1 MDGLALPEGC
11 QGVGDAGRR
20 YPIRR
25 LQSLALTTL
34 ALGFVRVTLGSC
46 SGFSELEELCLVFC
60 SCSARDVSDAVEKLG
75 KLKTLKIF
83 GVDLAVAGAGA
94 DRAGDGALEIVSESL
109 SPLELMGSKAS
120 VLTLRHA
127 QSLGWSRPR

>member
-1 MDGLALPEGC
+1 M
-11 QGVGDAGRR
+11 
-20 YPIRR
+20 
-25 LQSLALTTL
+25 
-34 ALGFVRVTLGSC
+34 
-46 SGFSELEELCLVFC
+46 
-60 SCSARDVSDAVEKLG
+60 EKLG

-127 QSLGWSRPR
+127 QSLGGLARGEESEGEVAEDGEDHPAAADQVDAG